1 MTILMNRYFS
11 FHGRL
16 ARMDFFISSVY
27 ASIALLILIVASIPL
42 FSNGSR
48 TLWWAGLGELTIS
61 VAIVGAAAV
70 SLIVR
75 RLHDLGLA
83 GYHVI
88 WVGAAQ
94 LGWTVLSYQ
103 SDYLLLAGLPFF
115 AICLWLIFYPGNEG
129 ANGYD

>member
-1 MTILMNRYFS
+1 MNRYFS

-48 TLWWAGLGELTIS
+48 TLWWAGLGELIIS
-61 VAIVGAAAV
+61 VAIVGAATV

-115 AICLWLIFYPGNEG
+115 AICLWLIFCPGNEG

>member
-1 MTILMNRYFS
+1 MTTLLANYFS

-16 ARMDFFISSVY
+16 ARMSFFVRGVYLSV
-27 ASIALLILIVASIPL
+27 ALLILIIASIPL
-42 FSNGSR
+42 FSNGGR
-48 TLWWAGLGELTIS
+48 ALWWAGLAELIIS
-61 VAIVGAAAV
+61 AAV
-70 SLIVR
+70 VFVAMASLIVR

-94 LGWTVLSYQ
+94 LSGTILSYQ
-103 SDYLLLAGLPFF
+103 SDYMLLTGLPFL
-115 AICLWLIFYPGNEG
+115 AISLWLIFYPGNEG